1 MTRSPVGAGS
11 VPPSDGQRLRPSA
24 VTNPSPQTAQLAS
37 LVTAVM
43 RAAKHLVDERKEQ
56 DRGEFFGVREVTIW
70 QEPRDVSGTPG
81 EGGMTTLEAVLAS
94 ELADAGIDVPL
105 SSREWPLLVRAVYR
119 RAKVAFAITPATREM
134 LRRRMNGNAP
144 PKKPSLHR
152 DGSDRVREGLRKE
165 GDWLEHVRDAA
176 YSMGLTNA
184 HSPRGFAN
192 SLRKLGI
199 KL

>member
-1 MTRSPVGAGS
+1 
-11 VPPSDGQRLRPSA
+11 
-24 VTNPSPQTAQLAS
+24 
-37 LVTAVM
+37 M

-81 EGGMTTLEAVLAS
+81 EG
-94 ELADAGIDVPL
+94 
-105 SSREWPLLVRAVYR
+105 
-119 RAKVAFAITPATREM
+119 AKVAFAITPATREM